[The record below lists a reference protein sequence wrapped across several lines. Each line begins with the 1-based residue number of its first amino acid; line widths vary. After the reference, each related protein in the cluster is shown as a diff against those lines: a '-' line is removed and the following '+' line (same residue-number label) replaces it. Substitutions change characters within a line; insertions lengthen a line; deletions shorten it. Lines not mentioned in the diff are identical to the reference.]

1 MRAANVA
8 FAHFTLANL
17 LSFRL
22 GECILLCQFVQA
34 DQQCGPEY
42 MPPDCMEVGHKLLD
56 TKFKTY
62 YHKEVTKLFE
72 ELGLY
77 SIFVY
82 GDGATIKT
90 MPFINVLSW
99 PAP

>member
-22 GECILLCQFVQA
+22 GKCILLRQFVQA

-42 MPPDCMEVGHKLLD
+42 KPPDCMEVGHKLLD
-56 TKFKTY
+56 TTFKTY

-77 SIFVY
+77 SILVY
-82 GDGATIKT
+82 GDGATIKIT
-90 MPFINVLSW
+90 PLIDVLSW